1 MNRIQKALAT
11 FDQGFNC
18 AQSVCSAFSDTFGI
32 DAQLALRFAGSFGGG
47 MRCGEVC
54 GAVTG
59 ALMVI
64 GLKYGQTEQGDRA
77 AKERCGQ
84 ITQAYMERYAQEKG
98 TLLCR
103 DLLGYDIRD
112 AEAKAKNP
120 DRIRQVCPGAIESA
134 VRLLEEMGF

>member
-1 MNRIQKALAT
+1 
-11 FDQGFNC
+11 
-18 AQSVCSAFSDTFGI
+18 
-32 DAQLALRFAGSFGGG
+32 GGG

-64 GLKYGQTEQGDRA
+64 GLKYAQTEPGDRA
-77 AKERCGQ
+77 AKDRFGQ
-84 ITQAYMERYAQEKG
+84 ITQAFMERYAQEKG
-98 TLLCR
+98 ALLCR

-134 VRLLEEMGF
+134 VSLLEEMGF